1 MTRIAI
7 AMLLAAAAM
16 PAGAAPAAKSEWV
29 RVGSHVDGGAVEV
42 DRKSIETRGGVTY
55 GWWRTTFAQPRG
67 DGTAQEEQQEA
78 VECGPM
84 LSTPLAMVKRASDG
98 AILNQSR
105 EPASALDRLGPPTPG
120 TTGERVAQA
129 ICDLRPKPKRR

>member
-1 MTRIAI
+1 MDMSLIAI
-7 AMLLAAAAM
+7 AAALAAS
-16 PAGAAPAAKSEWV
+16 APADSKADWI
-29 RVGSHVDGGAVEV
+29 RVGSHIDGGAVEV

-55 GWWRTTFAQPRG
+55 AWWRTTFAQARS

-98 AILNQSR
+98 AILAQSR

-129 ICDLRPKPKRR
+129 ICDLRPRPKRR